1 VFTLEKFS
9 RQKQN
14 KTKDLLSIDN
24 SSANHSSHRW
34 HF

>member
-9 RQKQN
+9 RPKQN
-14 KTKDLLSIDN
+14 KGSVAIEN